1 MKLEFDVAVVGGGP
15 AGMMAAASAAR
26 LGARTVLLEKNAKL
40 GRKLMITG
48 KGRCNVCNQCDVQS
62 FIGAIPGNGRFLY
75 SAVNRFSPLDTM
87 DYFEGLHVPLKTE
100 RGNRVFPVSDRAAD
114 IVDAMKEDV
123 EASGVH
129 VLQEDIKALI
139 IEDGAVKGVKA
150 ASGKRIQSDSVI
162 VACGGLSYPGTG
174 STGDGYRLA
183 RQAGHTIVP
192 TRPSLV
198 PLVCREDWCQELQGL
213 SLRNIAVQVLDRK
226 QGKEIYRDFGEMLFT
241 HFGVSGPVILSA
253 SAHMRDLAPERYEI
267 RIDLKPGLNFEQL
280 DLRLQRDFQKFQNR
294 DFSNSLQE
302 LLPKKFIPVAVNLS
316 GIPGEKKCH
325 QISRQERMNF
335 GRLLKS
341 LPVTISGFRPIEE
354 AIVTAGGVSVNELSP
369 KTMESKLVKRLFFAG
384 EVLDVD
390 GYTGGF
396 NLQIAFSTGYLAGNS
411 IWG

>member
-15 AGMMAAASAAR
+15 AGMMAAASAGK
-26 LGARTVLLEKNAKL
+26 LGARTVLLEKNEKL

-48 KGRCNVCNQCDVQS
+48 KGRCNVCNHCDPQT

-75 SAVNRFSPLDTM
+75 SAINRFSPQDVM
-87 DYFEGLHVPLKTE
+87 EYFERLGVPLKTE
-100 RGNRVFPVSDRAAD
+100 RGNRVFPVSDQAVD
-114 IVDAMKEDV
+114 IVDAMRRDV
-123 EASGVH
+123 ETSGVC
-129 VLQEDIKALI
+129 VLQEDVKNLI
-139 IEDGAVKGVKA
+139 IENGTVKGVKA
-150 ASGKRIQSDSVI
+150 SSGNKIQADSVI

-174 STGDGYRLA
+174 STGAGYQLA
-183 RQAGHTIVP
+183 KQAGHTIIP

-198 PLVCREDWCQELQGL
+198 PLICREDWCRELQGL
-213 SLRNIAVQVLDRK
+213 SLRNIAIHVIDRE
-226 QGKEIYRDFGEMLFT
+226 QEKEIYQDFGEMLFT

-253 SAHMRDLAPERYEI
+253 SAHMRNFAPERYEI
-267 RIDLKPGLNFEQL
+267 HIDLKPGLTSDQL

-302 LLPKKFIPVAVNLS
+302 LLPRKLIPVAVELS

-325 QISRQERMNF
+325 QISRRERMNF
-335 GRLLKS
+335 GKLLKS
-341 LPVTISGFRPIEE
+341 LTVTISGFRPIEE
-354 AIVTAGGVSVNELSP
+354 AIITAGGVAVNEVSP
-369 KTMESKLVKRLFFAG
+369 KTMESKLVQGLFFAG

>member
-15 AGMMAAASAAR
+15 AGMMAAASAAK

-139 IEDGAVKGVKA
+139 IKDGAVKGVKA

-162 VACGGLSYPGTG
+162 VACGGLS
-174 STGDGYRLA
+174 
-183 RQAGHTIVP
+183 
-192 TRPSLV
+192 
-198 PLVCREDWCQELQGL
+198 
-213 SLRNIAVQVLDRK
+213 
-226 QGKEIYRDFGEMLFT
+226 
-241 HFGVSGPVILSA
+241 
-253 SAHMRDLAPERYEI
+253 
-267 RIDLKPGLNFEQL
+267 
-280 DLRLQRDFQKFQNR
+280 
-294 DFSNSLQE
+294 
-302 LLPKKFIPVAVNLS
+302 
-316 GIPGEKKCH
+316 
-325 QISRQERMNF
+325 
-335 GRLLKS
+335 S
-341 LPVTISGFRPIEE
+341 LPR
-354 AIVTAGGVSVNELSP
+354 
-369 KTMESKLVKRLFFAG
+369 
-384 EVLDVD
+384 
-390 GYTGGF
+390 
-396 NLQIAFSTGYLAGNS
+396 
-411 IWG
+411 

>member
-15 AGMMAAASAAR
+15 AGMMAAASAAK

-139 IEDGAVKGVKA
+139 IKDGAVKGVKA

-162 VACGGLSYPGTG
+162 VACGGLSYPGT
-174 STGDGYRLA
+174 RLN
-183 RQAGHTIVP
+183 RRRISVSEAGWAYDRSAPALPSAFGLPGKLVP
-192 TRPSLV
+192 GATRPFLAEYCGSGDRSETRKRNLPGFRRNAFYSLWRQR
-198 PLVCREDWCQELQGL
+198 PGHIKRQRSYEG
-213 SLRNIAVQVLDRK
+213 
-226 QGKEIYRDFGEMLFT
+226 F
-241 HFGVSGPVILSA
+241 VSGTV
-253 SAHMRDLAPERYEI
+253 
-267 RIDLKPGLNFEQL
+267 
-280 DLRLQRDFQKFQNR
+280 
-294 DFSNSLQE
+294 
-302 LLPKKFIPVAVNLS
+302 
-316 GIPGEKKCH
+316 
-325 QISRQERMNF
+325 
-335 GRLLKS
+335 
-341 LPVTISGFRPIEE
+341 
-354 AIVTAGGVSVNELSP
+354 
-369 KTMESKLVKRLFFAG
+369 
-384 EVLDVD
+384 
-390 GYTGGF
+390 
-396 NLQIAFSTGYLAGNS
+396 
-411 IWG
+411 

>member
-15 AGMMAAASAAR
+15 AGMMAAASAAK

-139 IEDGAVKGVKA
+139 IKDGAVKGVKA

-192 TRPSLV
+192 PRPSLV
-198 PLVCREDWCQELQGL
+198 PLVCRENWCQELQGL
-213 SLRNIAVQVLDRK
+213 SLRNIAVQVIDRK

-253 SAHMRDLAPERYEI
+253 SAHMRDL
-267 RIDLKPGLNFEQL
+267 L
-280 DLRLQRDFQKFQNR
+280 
-294 DFSNSLQE
+294 SL
-302 LLPKKFIPVAVNLS
+302 IH
-316 GIPGEKKCH
+316 I
-325 QISRQERMNF
+325 
-335 GRLLKS
+335 
-341 LPVTISGFRPIEE
+341 
-354 AIVTAGGVSVNELSP
+354 
-369 KTMESKLVKRLFFAG
+369 
-384 EVLDVD
+384 
-390 GYTGGF
+390 
-396 NLQIAFSTGYLAGNS
+396 
-411 IWG
+411 

>member
-1 MKLEFDVAVVGGGP
+1 M
-15 AGMMAAASAAR
+15 
-26 LGARTVLLEKNAKL
+26 
-40 GRKLMITG
+40 
-48 KGRCNVCNQCDVQS
+48 
-62 FIGAIPGNGRFLY
+62 
-75 SAVNRFSPLDTM
+75 
-87 DYFEGLHVPLKTE
+87 
-100 RGNRVFPVSDRAAD
+100 
-114 IVDAMKEDV
+114 

-139 IEDGAVKGVKA
+139 IKDGAVKGVKA

-192 TRPSLV
+192 PRPSLV
-198 PLVCREDWCQELQGL
+198 PLVCRENWCQELQGL
-213 SLRNIAVQVLDRK
+213 SLRNIAVQVIDRK

-253 SAHMRDLAPERYEI
+253 SAHMRDLSPERYEI
-267 RIDLKPGLNFEQL
+267 HIDLKPGLNFEQL

-302 LLPKKFIPVAVNLS
+302 LLPKKLIPVAVNLS

-354 AIVTAGGVSVNELSP
+354 AIVTAGGVSVHELSP
-369 KTMESKLVKRLFFAG
+369 KTMESKLVKGLFFAG

>member
-1 MKLEFDVAVVGGGP
+1 MKRLRRIRLKLEFDVAVVGGGP
-15 AGMMAAASAAR
+15 AGMMAAASAAK

-139 IEDGAVKGVKA
+139 IKDGAVKGVKA

-192 TRPSLV
+192 GKLV
-198 PLVCREDWCQELQGL
+198 PGAARPFLAEYCGSGDRSETRKRNLPGFRRNAFY
-213 SLRNIAVQVLDRK
+213 SLWRQRPGHIKRQRSYE
-226 QGKEIYRDFGEMLFT
+226 GF
-241 HFGVSGPVILSA
+241 VSGTV
-253 SAHMRDLAPERYEI
+253 
-267 RIDLKPGLNFEQL
+267 
-280 DLRLQRDFQKFQNR
+280 
-294 DFSNSLQE
+294 
-302 LLPKKFIPVAVNLS
+302 
-316 GIPGEKKCH
+316 
-325 QISRQERMNF
+325 
-335 GRLLKS
+335 
-341 LPVTISGFRPIEE
+341 
-354 AIVTAGGVSVNELSP
+354 
-369 KTMESKLVKRLFFAG
+369 
-384 EVLDVD
+384 
-390 GYTGGF
+390 
-396 NLQIAFSTGYLAGNS
+396 
-411 IWG
+411 